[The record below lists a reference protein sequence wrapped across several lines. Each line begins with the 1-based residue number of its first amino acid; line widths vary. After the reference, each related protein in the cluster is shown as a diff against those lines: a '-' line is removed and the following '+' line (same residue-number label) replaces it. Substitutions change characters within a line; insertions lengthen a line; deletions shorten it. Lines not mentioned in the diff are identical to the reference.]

1 MKTNKTTKNIVCQT
15 TNEMIRLWSLVIKYK
30 FNDIDIKWVNHP
42 HRQTTNIGTAGR
54 RSPKIGI
61 IVITKITVITLM
73 IILSPCTCCEQ
84 LQYTVT
90 NNTNYEK
97 KKLEHN

>member
-1 MKTNKTTKNIVCQT
+1 M
-15 TNEMIRLWSLVIKYK
+15 
-30 FNDIDIKWVNHP
+30 
-42 HRQTTNIGTAGR
+42 
-54 RSPKIGI
+54 

-97 KKLEHN
+97 KSLSITNTYRIR

>member
-1 MKTNKTTKNIVCQT
+1 M
-15 TNEMIRLWSLVIKYK
+15 
-30 FNDIDIKWVNHP
+30 
-42 HRQTTNIGTAGR
+42 
-54 RSPKIGI
+54 

-84 LQYTVT
+84 LQYTVI

-97 KKLEHN
+97 KSLSITNTYRIR